1 MNHSIVLEQSAAP
14 VTPPQNQVTQ
24 LLVAWTNGDRAALD
38 KLMPLIYDELRR
50 MARYQ
55 MRCQPPG
62 HTLQTTALVHEA
74 FLKLVNHPEKQWHN
88 RAHFLG
94 VAARAMRHILVD
106 YARSRQCA
114 KRGGEFAAVS
124 LDEGAVVSVERAAE
138 LVALD
143 DALRT
148 LAVFDP
154 RKSRVVE
161 LLVFGGLSAEEI
173 AQALKVSADTVR
185 RDWRLARTWLR
196 RELSNTESHDA

>member
-1 MNHSIVLEQSAAP
+1 VDQSIVLEQSAAP
-14 VTPPQNQVTQ
+14 VTPPQNHVTQ

-50 MARYQ
+50 MAKYQ

-88 RAHFLG
+88 HSHFLG

-114 KRGGEFAAVS
+114 KRGG
-124 LDEGAVVSVERAAE
+124 
-138 LVALD
+138 
-143 DALRT
+143 ALRFLSERT
-148 LAVFDP
+148 G
-154 RKSRVVE
+154 VE
-161 LLVFGGLSAEEI
+161 VGCISTGPE
-173 AQALKVSADTVR
+173 
-185 RDWRLARTWLR
+185 RDETILIEGSRLAAL
-196 RELSNTESHDA
+196 L